1 MKRTYIL
8 RMIAAAALTGALLPA
23 VVSAG
28 SPPPPDATWFVPIQ
42 PCRIFDTRVFPGPFG
57 AWSAGETR
65 DVLAFDF
72 LEGDIEDQGGK
83 VGGCGIPFNATAIH
97 LNFTAVDPAAFGYMR
112 AWPIPED
119 EPIATLLN
127 YHGATN
133 ISNATALRICTPP
146 NVCRAEF
153 QVKVYESG
161 TDLVG
166 DVTGFYIPVCTGGPR
181 LGF

>member
-72 LEGDIEDQGGK
+72 LEGDIEDQRRIVQTLRQQNPGH
-83 VGGCGIPFNATAIH
+83 P
-97 LNFTAVDPAAFGYMR
+97 L
-112 AWPIPED
+112 PINGD
-119 EPIATLLN
+119 F
-127 YHGATN
+127 
-133 ISNATALRICTPP
+133 LRG
-146 NVCRAEF
+146 VA
-153 QVKVYESG
+153 G
-161 TDLVG
+161 
-166 DVTGFYIPVCTGGPR
+166 R
-181 LGF
+181 LGRVFGVCH